1 MNNDKQTEQYA
12 EQEEPKP
19 VHTILDSNTKTLV
32 FGLLVLVGIIV
43 IVGLLG
49 VFALKPEPELIMG
62 EVAVAEY
69 RVANKVPGR
78 IDTLFVAEGDQV
90 HAGDTLA
97 HINSPEVDAKMQQAR
112 AARSAATAQ
121 SNKAENGARQQQ
133 ISAAYEMWQKALVG
147 VDIAKKSYD
156 RVKQLYD
163 KKVVSAQKF
172 DEVDAQYR
180 AAVATANAAKT
191 QYDLALEGAQGEDKA
206 AARALVAQASGAVQE
221 VQSYVE
227 ARYLLAP
234 CDGEVAE
241 IYPKVTELVGT
252 GSPVMSIL
260 DMTDLWFT
268 FSVREDMLKDLQVG
282 VEVEVNI
289 PALGEQTYKARVTYM
304 RAMASYATWRATKIN
319 GQYDVKSFD
328 LKLVPLEPIEG
339 IRAGMTAILKNKK

>member
-1 MNNDKQTEQYA
+1 MTNDNQNENFN
-12 EQEEPKP
+12 EDQEVKSERN
-19 VHTILDSNTKTLV
+19 VMDSNTKSLM

-49 VFALKPEPELIMG
+49 IFALRPEPELIMG

-78 IDTLFVAEGDQV
+78 IDTLYVQEGDRV
-90 HAGDTLA
+90 RAGDTLA
-97 HINSPEVDAKMQQAR
+97 HINSPEVDAKMEQAR
-112 AARSAATAQ
+112 AARTAATAQ
-121 SNKAENGARQQQ
+121 SNKAESGARRQQ
-133 ISAAYEMWQKALVG
+133 IAAAYEMWQKALVG

-172 DEVDAQYR
+172 DEVEAQYK

-191 QYDLALEGAQGEDKA
+191 QYDLALEGAQGEDKL

-221 VQSYVE
+221 VQSYID
-227 ARYLLAP
+227 ARYLIAP

-260 DMTDLWFT
+260 DMRDMWFT
-268 FSVREDMLKDLQVG
+268 FSVREDMLNELAVG
-282 VEVEVNI
+282 TEVEVAI
-289 PALGEQTYKARVTYM
+289 PALGGQTYKARVTYM

-339 IRAGMTAILKNKK
+339 VRAGMTAIIR

>member
-1 MNNDKQTEQYA
+1 MTNDNQNENFN
-12 EQEEPKP
+12 EDQEVKSERN
-19 VHTILDSNTKTLV
+19 VMDSNTKSLM

-49 VFALKPEPELIMG
+49 IFALRPDPELIMG

-78 IDTLFVAEGDQV
+78 IDTLYVQEGDRV
-90 HAGDTLA
+90 RAGDTLA
-97 HINSPEVDAKMQQAR
+97 HINSPEVDAKMEQAR
-112 AARSAATAQ
+112 AARAAATAQ
-121 SNKAENGARQQQ
+121 SNKAESGARRQQ
-133 ISAAYEMWQKALVG
+133 IAAAYEMWQKALVG

-172 DEVDAQYR
+172 DEVEAQYK

-191 QYDLALEGAQGEDKA
+191 QYDLALEGAQGEDKL

-221 VQSYVE
+221 VQSYID
-227 ARYLLAP
+227 ARYLIAP

-260 DMTDLWFT
+260 DMRDMWFT
-268 FSVREDMLKDLQVG
+268 FSVREDMLNELAVG
-282 VEVEVNI
+282 TEVEVAI
-289 PALGEQTYKARVTYM
+289 PALGGQTYKARVTYM

-339 IRAGMTAILKNKK
+339 VRAGMTAIIR